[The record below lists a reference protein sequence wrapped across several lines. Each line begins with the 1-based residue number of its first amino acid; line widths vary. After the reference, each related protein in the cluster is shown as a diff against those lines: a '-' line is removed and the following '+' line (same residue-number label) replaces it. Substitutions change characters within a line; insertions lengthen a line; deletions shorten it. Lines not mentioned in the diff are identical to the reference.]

1 MKHYLLLSILL
12 IIFFQF
18 ASLAVEAQNENEADP
33 PKIGLVLSGGG
44 AKGFAHI
51 GVLKVLVEAG
61 LPVDYV
67 GGTSMGGIIGG
78 LFSLGYHPDSLEKI
92 VTGINWEMVLSD
104 QISRRNLTF
113 SEKEEDSKYFFSLP
127 FKNTKLSLP
136 SGLVSGQSVY
146 NILNYYASPAFGVNN
161 FSEFQIPFLCIGAD
175 IETGESVTLKSGHL
189 PDAMRA
195 TMAIPTVFTPFVID
209 NKMLV
214 DGGLINNY
222 PVKEVMDMGAD
233 IIIGVELSGGSKT
246 KEELTSF
253 IKILDQSSSFL
264 RRPLLEAG
272 IRQTDILI
280 KPQLDKYGV
289 SSFNDADS
297 IIRRGEKAA
306 REMLPGIIALIDSI
320 QQKYSFQ
327 PGYVLDAQPVDS
339 ILISEIVIK
348 GINKVSPNFVSSML
362 QIEVLKKH
370 AVSDIISG
378 IDRLYGSKNFSLITY
393 RFEPVS
399 EDYMRFVI
407 QLDEKEGGDFSVA
420 INYDSDF
427 KASLLLNL
435 TYRNVLMS
443 GGRFLL
449 GLELGDNNTFVADY
463 LYDRGWKPGFG
474 LRMRAL
480 NFKAFVF
487 EDKKKSGSF
496 NFTNALLDIYSRSN
510 INEMAEVGGGIEFE
524 LWSIKPDVFLFDVE
538 TFNEYNTNLFAFIN
552 VDNTNAAFYPTSGAQ
567 FKSKIKILMN
577 IEDTLRQPLNPGT
590 FLWAK
595 YKQTIPL
602 TPKLTFVPGGY
613 FSNLFAKTIESLP
626 QYGSYLGGLRENE
639 LNGILPFVGL
649 QFMQVASYT
658 SLVGKMDLQA
668 EIMRNIFVTGKYNI
682 GFSSGSLGNV
692 FTEQRPIHG
701 YGLSIGART
710 AIGPI
715 ELTIASS
722 DYTGRMLAYFNLGYQ
737 F

>member
-1 MKHYLLLSILL
+1 
-12 IIFFQF
+12 
-18 ASLAVEAQNENEADP
+18 
-33 PKIGLVLSGGG
+33 
-44 AKGFAHI
+44 
-51 GVLKVLVEAG
+51 
-61 LPVDYV
+61 
-67 GGTSMGGIIGG
+67 MGGIIGG
-78 LFSLGYHPDSLEKI
+78 LFSVGYHPDTLEKI
-92 VTGINWEMVLSD
+92 VAGINWEMVLSD

-113 SEKEEDSKYFFSLP
+113 SEKDEDSKYFFSLP
-127 FKNTKLSLP
+127 FRNTKLSLP
-136 SGLVSGQSVY
+136 SGLVSGQAVY

-161 FSEFQIPFLCIGAD
+161 FNDFQIPFLCIGAN

-195 TMAIPTVFTPFVID
+195 TMAIPTIFTPFVID
-209 NKMLV
+209 DKMLV

-222 PVKEVMDMGAD
+222 PVKEVLDMGAD
-233 IIIGVELSGGSKT
+233 IIIGVDLSGEPKT
-246 KEELTSF
+246 KEELNSF
-253 IKILDQSSSFL
+253 IKILDQSTSFL

-272 IRQTDILI
+272 LRQTDVLI
-280 KPQLDKYGV
+280 KPELGNYSV

-297 IIRRGEKAA
+297 IITIGERAA
-306 REMLPGIIALIDSI
+306 RKMLPQIISLIDSI
-320 QQKYSFQ
+320 KQQHSFQ
-327 PGYVLDAQPVDS
+327 PDYVLDARPVDS

-348 GINKVSPNFVSSML
+348 GINKVSPNFVSSVL

-370 AVSDIISG
+370 AISDIISG
-378 IDRLYGSKNFSLITY
+378 INRLYGSKNFNLITY

-399 EDYMRFVI
+399 GDFMRFII

-435 TYRNVLMS
+435 TFRNVLMS

-449 GLELGDNNTFVADY
+449 GLELGDNNTLVADY

-474 LRMRAL
+474 VRLKAL
-480 NFKAFVF
+480 NFRAFVYD
-487 EDKKKSGSF
+487 DKKKSGSF
-496 NFTNALLDIYSRSN
+496 NFTNALLDVYTRSN
-510 INEMAEVGGGIEFE
+510 INEIAEIGGGVEFE

-538 TFNEYNTNLFAFIN
+538 TFNEYNTNLFAFVN

-577 IEDTLRQPLNPGT
+577 IEDTLRQPLYPGT

-602 TPKLTFVPGGY
+602 TPKLTLVPGGY
-613 FSNLFAKTIESLP
+613 FSNLFTKSIESLP

-649 QFMQVASYT
+649 QFMQVANYT
-658 SLVGKMDLQA
+658 SIIGRMDVQMELF
-668 EIMRNIFVTGKYNI
+668 RNIFVTGKYNI
-682 GFSSGSLGNV
+682 GFSANSLREV
-692 FTEQRPIHG
+692 FTGQPPIHG
-701 YGLSIGART
+701 YGLSVGART
-710 AIGPI
+710 PIGPI
-715 ELTIASS
+715 EITVASS
-722 DYTGRMLAYFNLGYQ
+722 DYTGKVLAYFNLGYQ